1 MTELLEMR
9 TQLKAHLSASELE
22 VVVIVEGIDPY
33 TSNTFQVRLVPAH
46 SSALPPF
53 SHHHRSPTAVV
64 RPRAITQARHSY
76 SGEDIVFD
84 QSFVACMSVAG
95 DGMAQLNWDN
105 FHKMKDCPFNASQI
119 IGSSHS

>member
-1 MTELLEMR
+1 MVQLLEMR
-9 TQLKAHLSASELE
+9 KQIKAHLCNSELE

-33 TSNTFQVRLVPAH
+33 TSNTFQ
-46 SSALPPF
+46 
-53 SHHHRSPTAVV
+53 
-64 RPRAITQARHSY
+64 ARHSY

-84 QSFVACMSVAG
+84 QSFEACMSVAA
-95 DGMAQLNWDN
+95 DGMAQLNWDS